1 MKRMSPRPDGRG
13 EGESFHVRRAQRRQ
27 PRRGGVAGDRDRFS
41 VLGDGAGPNP
51 VGTIRYRKGGEM
63 KLRTKFLAGAM
74 AACFAG
80 MVATAQAA
88 DVKEVQM
95 LHWWTSGGEAAAL
108 NVLKQYLAKEGY
120 AWKDVPVAGGGGE
133 GAMTALKAMV
143 AAGNP
148 PTASQILGYFAL
160 DYAEAGK
167 LADISPLAQ
176 KEGWAKVIPTALQK
190 FTTTNGK
197 WDAVPINIHSVNW
210 IWVNKAVMEKI
221 GGSEPKNFDDL
232 IALLDKAKK
241 AGVIPLALGGQ
252 PWQEATMF
260 DSVVMSTGGPDFYK
274 KAFIDLDES
283 ALKSDTMKKAF
294 DNLAKLRAYTD
305 PNYAGRDWNLATAM
319 VIKGDAL
326 LQVMGD
332 WAKGEFKTANKE
344 PGKDYMCYRF
354 PGTDGSVIY
363 NTDMFAFFKVSADR
377 QAAQLALA
385 EATMNPEVQ
394 SAFNVIKGSV
404 PARTD
409 VPDTAFDACG
419 KKGIADVKAA
429 NEKGTFLGSM
439 AQNYAQPPAIGSG
452 AYHDVVTKFFHG
464 EIKSSDAAVTELV
477 KAINNAK

>member
-1 MKRMSPRPDGRG
+1 MHFR
-13 EGESFHVRRAQRRQ
+13 
-27 PRRGGVAGDRDRFS
+27 
-41 VLGDGAGPNP
+41 
-51 VGTIRYRKGGEM
+51 TILM
-63 KLRTKFLAGAM
+63 AGAM
-74 AACFAG
+74 AASAMNFG
-80 MVATAQAA
+80 GGVSAA

-108 NVLKQYLAKEGY
+108 NVVKQDLTKEGY
-120 AWKDVPVAGGGGE
+120 AWKDVPIAGGGGE

-148 PTASQILGYFAL
+148 PTASQILGYFAV
-160 DYAEAGK
+160 DYAEAGD
-167 LADISPLAQ
+167 LADISSLAQ
-176 KEGWAKVIPTALQK
+176 KEGWGKVIPKALQK

-210 IWVNKAVMEKI
+210 IWLNKAVMDKI
-221 GGSEPKNFDDL
+221 GGTEPKNFDEFL
-232 IALLDKAKK
+232 ALLDKAKA

-260 DSVVMSTGGPDFYK
+260 DSVVMATGGPDFYK

-283 ALKSDTMKKAF
+283 ALKSDTMKKSF

-305 PNYAGRDWNLATAM
+305 PNYAGRNWDLATAM

-326 LQVMGD
+326 VQVMGD
-332 WAKGEFKTANKE
+332 WAKGEFKAANKE
-344 PGKDYMCYRF
+344 AGKDFLCYRF
-354 PGTDGSVIY
+354 PGTDGTVIY
-363 NTDMFAFFKVSADR
+363 NTDMFAFFKVPADR

-385 EATMNPEVQ
+385 DATMSPAVQ
-394 SAFNVIKGSV
+394 SAFNIVKGSV
-404 PARTD
+404 PARMD
-409 VPDTAFDACG
+409 VPDTGFDMCG

-429 NEKGTFLGSM
+429 NEKGTFVGSM
-439 AQNYAQPPAIGSG
+439 AQNYAQPPAIGTG

-464 EIKSSDAAVTELV
+464 EIKSSDSAVAELV